1 MVQFDDKRDDVAQKE
16 QKRSSAPNSW
26 DRPLL
31 LAGLGLALM
40 LGGYAAVDYV
50 LAGRLAIF
58 GGLVLFVSAG
68 VSMYR
73 SSPPTTEDSVDGK

>member
-1 MVQFDDKRDDVAQKE
+1 MVRFDDKRDEVAQEE
-16 QKRSSAPNSW
+16 QEQSSAPSSW

-40 LGGYAAVDYV
+40 LGGYAALDYV

-58 GGLVLFVSAG
+58 AGLILFVLAG

-73 SSPPTTEDSVDGK
+73 SPPPTKDSDDRE

>member
-1 MVQFDDKRDDVAQKE
+1 MVRFDDKREDVVQEE
-16 QKRSSAPNSW
+16 QEQSSAPSSW

-40 LGGYAAVDYV
+40 LGGYAALGYV

-58 GGLVLFVSAG
+58 GGLILFVVAG
-68 VSMYR
+68 VTMYR
-73 SSPPTTEDSVDGK
+73 NSPPPTKDSDDRE

>member
-1 MVQFDDKRDDVAQKE
+1 MERFDDKRDDMAPEE
-16 QKRSSAPNSW
+16 QERSPAPSSW
-26 DRPLL
+26 GRPLL

-50 LAGRLAIF
+50 LAARLAIF
-58 GGLVLFVSAG
+58 GGLILFVLAA

-73 SSPPTTEDSVDGK
+73 SSPPPTKDSDERE

>member
-1 MVQFDDKRDDVAQKE
+1 MVRFDDKRDDVAQEE
-16 QKRSSAPNSW
+16 QERSPAPSSW

-40 LGGYAAVDYV
+40 LGGYAALDYV

-58 GGLVLFVSAG
+58 GGLILFVLAG

-73 SSPPTTEDSVDGK
+73 NSPPATKDNDER

>member
-1 MVQFDDKRDDVAQKE
+1 MVRFDDKRDDVMQEE
-16 QKRSSAPNSW
+16 QEQPSAPSSW

-40 LGGYAAVDYV
+40 LGGYAALDYV

-58 GGLVLFVSAG
+58 GGLILFVLAG

-73 SSPPTTEDSVDGK
+73 NSPPPTKDSDDRE

>member
-1 MVQFDDKRDDVAQKE
+1 MVAFDDKRDDVAQE
-16 QKRSSAPNSW
+16 EEERASAPSSW

-40 LGGYAAVDYV
+40 LGGYAAMNYA

-58 GGLVLFVSAG
+58 GGLILFVLAG

-73 SSPPTTEDSVDGK
+73 NAPPPTKESDERE

>member
-1 MVQFDDKRDDVAQKE
+1 MMRFDDKRDDVAQEE
-16 QKRSSAPNSW
+16 QERSSAPNSW

-40 LGGYAAVDYV
+40 LGGYIALDYV
-50 LAGRLAIF
+50 LAARLAIF
-58 GGLVLFVSAG
+58 GGLILFVLAG

-73 SSPPTTEDSVDGK
+73 SSPPPTEDGDDRE

>member
-1 MVQFDDKRDDVAQKE
+1 MVHFDDKRDDVAQE
-16 QKRSSAPNSW
+16 EHERSSAPSSW

-31 LAGLGLALM
+31 LAALGLALM
-40 LGGYAAVDYV
+40 LGGYAALDYV

-58 GGLVLFVSAG
+58 GGLILFVLSG

-73 SSPPTTEDSVDGK
+73 SSPPPTEGSDERE

>member
-1 MVQFDDKRDDVAQKE
+1 MVRFDDKRDDVAQEE
-16 QKRSSAPNSW
+16 QEQSSAPSSW

-40 LGGYAAVDYV
+40 LGGYAALDYV

-58 GGLVLFVSAG
+58 GGLILFVLAG
-68 VSMYR
+68 VSMYH
-73 SSPPTTEDSVDGK
+73 SSPPPTKDSDEGE